1 MYFEALERDWSLEV
15 KVWLLFSQADVSGS
29 CLLSWK
35 GVFCL
40 ALTIKKANKA
50 IGKKKKTTNSCLF
63 CFLQMNSCLLFSF
76 LILYRYCKSF
86 YVSSKVHFCVN
97 TVLIF
102 HTYSDLLV
110 SLLSF
115 VFLIARLYIFKEF
128 FINLVPLN
136 LAQSGRPSSSTSAIL
151 TCHNCKDTERKTICL
166 EIVYMDVIF

>member
-1 MYFEALERDWSLEV
+1 MAFVLPSRCQWILPSVMERSFL
-15 KVWLLFSQADVSGS
+15 S
-29 CLLSWK
+29 CTDNKK
-35 GVFCL
+35 GQQS
-40 ALTIKKANKA
+40 NR
-50 IGKKKKTTNSCLF
+50 KKKKKNSCLF

-136 LAQSGRPSSSTSAIL
+136 LA
-151 TCHNCKDTERKTICL
+151 
-166 EIVYMDVIF
+166 